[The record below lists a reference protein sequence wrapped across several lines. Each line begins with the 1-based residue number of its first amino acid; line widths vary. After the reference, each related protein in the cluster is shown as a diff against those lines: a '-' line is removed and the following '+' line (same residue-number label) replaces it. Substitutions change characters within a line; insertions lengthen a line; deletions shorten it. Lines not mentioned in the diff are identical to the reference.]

1 MTLLQTLLL
10 NTLEKDTDP
19 ILQAYI
25 KTVLPAMETEFALIP
40 ALGGSEAVHRYRL
53 QGDKR
58 IEDKIRKR
66 MRFSDQSLLVHV
78 LNALLTAWNLLPF
91 LDEDRQLSDDE
102 KRLLCL
108 GLTLHD
114 YNKYCEGESEDSP
127 KAHEVDKV
135 LHLCQELGKTLNF
148 SEFWSEWQDYISEIG
163 YLAQNTQSK
172 TGTNPYPI
180 NWTTFKL
187 DDRRLDV
194 PLRPLLAFGDVAV
207 HMSDPADL
215 VVAREGNKKRSS
227 GDALQEHLDAL
238 QIERKLVYHRLRD
251 CTGLLSNA
259 IHNAV
264 LHFTEELDW
273 QPLLFFAQGVVYLAP
288 IDADVPDRETLQ
300 VALWD
305 ATSQLLGNKML
316 GGDIGFKRDGKGV
329 KVAPQTLELFSPAEL
344 IRNLP
349 DVIMAKVGNAKNPAT
364 PQRLQSLNL
373 SEAEYK
379 RLELGADL
387 RSDRLAELI
396 FLAQKEFFSDCPEFA
411 PWVLKTLDIQ
421 GFITPE
427 QTQIQS
433 GGVNYGWYHAAAYY
447 IAVVTGNVLNL
458 EQLNEHLQD
467 LVNALA
473 DWAET
478 NHFLP
483 KQHSPTRDIFLEY
496 VEQYLEVAG
505 WDVQAQ
511 SFEAEL
517 ANYTAAKTKA
527 AKQPICSLSSGE
539 FASED
544 QMDSVVLFKPQQ
556 YSNKN
561 PLGGRQIKRGISKI
575 WSLEML
581 LRQAIWAVPA
591 GKLEDQQP
599 VFLSI
604 FPAYVYSPQVAK
616 AVRVLVNELK
626 RVNFWEVRK
635 FWQENGMEAEALRH
649 YAWVQDDDESPRF
662 AEKRYGQGKAQN
674 ASGERKVVN
683 QDLTFMA
690 IVHTTTRGKTVTD
703 AWIEPA
709 FLAMVL
715 PFLLG
720 VKVVASTSS
729 IPLYN
734 SDREFRE
741 SVKLDG
747 PAGFWN
753 ALGLPTSMHLEEWLH
768 GRVQRLDRLLNRFLI
783 ACSIHLDCEG
793 DLPDPRDP
801 MNSRR
806 DPHWRRFS
814 GTAREITTNV
824 LNIFSLA
831 DSHFRDTKQDPTAEE
846 AQLYWIYAQ
855 QWAKGDECMER
866 CMEFTEKLVREY
878 RKFYQVGVR
887 DSSHSILLP
896 LTKAL
901 DLILSSPYH
910 TKPETLIF
918 QGAGQLHDAIQR
930 QETYKR
936 PLIMDKSV
944 EPSVRY
950 EQELEAIQTFMTTC
964 VKEVFLVEYKGDR
977 ALLQENRNRIKSGAE
992 FAYRWLALQEK
1003 QAQAEQNQT
1012 NTQQSEGDQ

>member
-10 NTLEKDTDP
+10 NTLEEDPDP

-25 KTVLPAMETEFALIP
+25 QTILPAMEQEFALIP

-53 QGDKR
+53 RGDR
-58 IEDKIRKR
+58 YMEDKIQRWTR
-66 MRFSDQSLLVHV
+66 NADQSLLVHV

-91 LDEDRQLSDDE
+91 LDEDKQLSEDE

-114 YNKYCEGESEDSP
+114 YNKYCQGEEEDSP
-127 KAHEVDKV
+127 KAHEVDEI
-135 LHLCQELGKTLNF
+135 LRLCEELGEKLNF
-148 SEFWSEWQDYISEIG
+148 SEFWSEWRNYLSEIG
-163 YLAQNTQSK
+163 YLAQNTQAK
-172 TGTNPYPI
+172 AGTNPYSS
-180 NWTTFKL
+180 NWSTFKL
-187 DDRRLDV
+187 DDRRLDI

-207 HMSDPADL
+207 HMADPADL

-238 QIERKLVYHRLRD
+238 QIDRKLVYHRLRD
-251 CTGLLSNA
+251 CTGLLTNG

-264 LHFTEELDW
+264 LHFTADLDW

-288 IDADVPDRETLQ
+288 KDTETPDRETLQ
-300 VALWD
+300 VALWE
-305 ATSQLLGNKML
+305 ATSQLLGSKML

-344 IRNLP
+344 IRSLP
-349 DVIMAKVGNAKNPAT
+349 DVIVAKVGNAKNPAT

-373 SEAEYK
+373 SEAEYQ
-379 RLELGADL
+379 RLEPGADL

-396 FLAQKEFFSDCPEFA
+396 FLAQKEFFGDCPEFA
-411 PWVLKTLDIQ
+411 PWILNELEIQ
-421 GFITPE
+421 NFITPE
-427 QTQIQS
+427 QTQVQS

-447 IAVVTGNVLNL
+447 ITVATENTLNP
-458 EQLNEHLQD
+458 EQLHERLQT

-473 DWAET
+473 DWAEE
-478 NHFLP
+478 NHLLP
-483 KQHSPTRDIFLEY
+483 EHHSPTRDIFLEY
-496 VEQYLEVAG
+496 VGQYLEVAG
-505 WDVQAQ
+505 WNVQAQ

-517 ANYTAAKTKA
+517 ANYTDAKTKA
-527 AKQPICSLSSGE
+527 AKKPICSLSSGE

-635 FWQENGMEAEALRH
+635 FWQAHGMEAAALRH
-649 YAWVQDDDESPRF
+649 YAWVQEASDDDKSPRF
-662 AEKRYGQGKAQN
+662 PEKRYGQGKAQN
-674 ASGERKVVN
+674 ASGEREVIK
-683 QDLTFMA
+683 QDLPFMA
-690 IVHTTTRGKTVTD
+690 IAYTTTRGKTVTD
-703 AWIEPA
+703 AWVEPA
-709 FLAMVL
+709 FLAMAL

-720 VKVVASTSS
+720 VKVVASTSP

-734 SDREFRE
+734 SDSEFRE

-768 GRVQRLDRLLNRFLI
+768 GRVQRLDRLLNRLLI
-783 ACSIHLDCEG
+783 AYTIHLECEG
-793 DLPDPRDP
+793 DPPDPR
-801 MNSRR
+801 
-806 DPHWRRFS
+806 WRS
-814 GTAREITTNV
+814 LPNTVREMTTNV

-831 DSHFRDTKQDPTAEE
+831 DSHFRDAKRDPTAKEAE
-846 AQLYWIYAQ
+846 IYWYFAQLWSE
-855 QWAKGDECMER
+855 GDTVMEYQLDLTKR
-866 CMEFTEKLVREY
+866 LVQEY
-878 RKFYQVGVR
+878 RTFYQVNVS
-887 DSSHSILLP
+887 DSSHAILLP
-896 LTKAL
+896 LAKAL
-901 DLILSSPYH
+901 EDILSVPNDLPVEDL
-910 TKPETLIF
+910 TF
-918 QGAGQLHDAIQR
+918 QIAGRLHNALER
-930 QETYKR
+930 QKVYTR
-936 PLIMDKSV
+936 PLLLDRSLSIETRKNN
-944 EPSVRY
+944 
-950 EQELEAIQTFMTTC
+950 ELQAIHQFVTTC
-964 VKEVFLVEYKGDR
+964 IKDLFLEQYKGDR

-992 FAYRWLALQEK
+992 FAYRWLTLQEK
-1003 QAQAEQNQT
+1003 QAQAEQTQ
-1012 NTQQSEGDQ
+1012 TQQSEGDL